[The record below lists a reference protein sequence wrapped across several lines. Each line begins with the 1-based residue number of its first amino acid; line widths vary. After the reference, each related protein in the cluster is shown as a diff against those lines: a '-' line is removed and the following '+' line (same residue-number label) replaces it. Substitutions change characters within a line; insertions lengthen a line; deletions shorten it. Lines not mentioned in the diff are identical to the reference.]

1 MLDNGTVR
9 QAAGIAQERTG
20 RCLAYRKETME
31 HHKGFA
37 GRCSE
42 EECPAE
48 VALRVMRGRW
58 KLSIVRELLGGVRRF
73 SDLSRALSGVSA
85 KVLTQQ
91 LRELEL
97 DGVLERTVFPEV
109 PPRVEYRLSARG
121 LALIPVLESLHA
133 WGAEAPR
140 DAMAPS

>member
-1 MLDNGTVR
+1 MGQD
-9 QAAGIAQERTG
+9 
-20 RCLAYRKETME
+20 
-31 HHKGFA
+31 KGFVDRTCD
-37 GRCSE
+37 GY
-42 EECPAE
+42 CPAE

-58 KLSIVRELLGGVRRF
+58 KLPILRELLDGVRRF
-73 SDLSRALSGVSA
+73 SDLSRALKGVSA

-133 WGAEAPR
+133 WGAEAPHQSGPSL
-140 DAMAPS
+140 MASMTPSNGDSL